1 MIATRISPPGVIKR
15 VNFLSRPWL
24 LLCIALLAWSQLTSA
39 AERISLP
46 EVSPGASE
54 AWLVTFGPGE
64 IYWER
69 FGHNAIWLREPAAG
83 IDHTFNFGFF
93 DFDQEDFLLK
103 FARGRM
109 LYFSVAQ
116 SASREFEFY
125 QQENRDIRIQKLG
138 LSPTQYRQLRDYLVN
153 EIKPENRNYRY
164 DYYLNNCS
172 TRIRDA
178 LDIAFDGALSSRTKT
193 IPANLNFRD
202 QTRRLT
208 QMQFWYYLGLELGLG
223 YPVDR
228 EVSRWD
234 EMFIPMVVA
243 DELAAMSLETGT
255 TGNSLVTVDQML
267 FKTTNPEPSA
277 APAST
282 WLRYLAL
289 GLLVTG
295 LAWLSGKFMPPVWL
309 AGLTQAWILISTTI
323 GLLLA
328 VLWLFTDHEVAS
340 VNANLL
346 LFNPL
351 VIVALVP
358 KLRRVGAL
366 LLVFGIV
373 VAYVL
378 LLLPKQQYNIDV
390 LVLLTPINL
399 AVAAYLSSKVS
410 KTRLPADSLRNL

>member
-1 MIATRISPPGVIKR
+1 MTSRWSKPYIGNMR
-15 VNFLSRPWL
+15 VCCLRGILLSLYFVL
-24 LLCIALLAWSQLTSA
+24 LSWSQAGFAT
-39 AERISLP
+39 
-46 EVSPGASE
+46 EVSEIPAVPANGAE

-69 FGHNAIWLREPAAG
+69 FGHNAIWLREPAVG
-83 IDHTFNFGFF
+83 LDHTFNFGYF
-93 DFDQEDFLLK
+93 DFEQENFLLN

-116 SASREFEFY
+116 SASREFDFY
-125 QQENRDIRIQKLG
+125 RQENRSIRLQKLN
-138 LSPTQYRQLRDYLVN
+138 LSSSQYQQLRDHLVN

-178 LDIAFDGALSSRTKT
+178 LDIALDGALSARTEA

-208 QMQFWYYLGLELGLG
+208 QMQFWFYLGLELSLG
-223 YPVDR
+223 SPVDR
-228 EVSRWD
+228 AVTRWD

-243 DELAAMSLETGT
+243 DEIAEMSLAVG
-255 TGNSLVTVDQML
+255 GVGSPLVSVDMML
-267 FKTTNPEPSA
+267 FTST
-277 APAST
+277 APAPTTTPISI
-282 WLRYLAL
+282 WYQYLFL

-309 AGLTQAWILISTTI
+309 DGLSYAWVLICATNGLILAAVW
-323 GLLLA
+323 LL
-328 VLWLFTDHEVAS
+328 TDHEVAS
-340 VNANLL
+340 ANANLL

-351 VIVALVP
+351 VILALVP
-358 KLRRVGAL
+358 VLRRLGA
-366 LLVFGIV
+366 VVMAGGVV

-378 LLLPKQQYNIDV
+378 LLFPEHQYNLDV
-390 LVLLTPINL
+390 LALLTPINL
-399 AVAAYLSSKVS
+399 AVAGFLMR
-410 KTRLPADSLRNL
+410 KTR